1 MFTGSLLGYLTLP
14 GELRLLLSEEGRFQP
29 LDPDERQGYR
39 GKGRERMGRT
49 PVRLEL
55 VRILRMDQLYHKIR
69 TLSSPHAHADIM
81 DVERSEFWDVTSEN
95 SQQRESWEA
104 FRKGIIGELGQK
116 DNPLVT

>member
-1 MFTGSLLGYLTLP
+1 MSG
-14 GELRLLLSEEGRFQP
+14 Q
-29 LDPDERQGYR
+29 R

-55 VRILRMDQLYHKIR
+55 VRSLRTDQLDHKIK
-69 TLSSPHAHADIM
+69 TLSSPHTHADIM

-95 SQQRESWEA
+95 SRQRQTGESWEA